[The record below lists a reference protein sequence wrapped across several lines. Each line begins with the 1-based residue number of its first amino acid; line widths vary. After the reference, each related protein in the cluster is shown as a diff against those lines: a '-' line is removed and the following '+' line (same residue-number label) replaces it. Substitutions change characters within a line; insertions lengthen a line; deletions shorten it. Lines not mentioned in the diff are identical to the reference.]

1 MPLKKWDELTVGGKG
16 CWVTLIGIPMFI
28 FVGILFTFLFE
39 SDPNDPEL
47 RRELQSV
54 LNDNNELIN
63 LLTENSWTSLG
74 ALGVTSKAATIY
86 SKYYFYPNYMLQKES
101 GKYGGKDYTEKTVFN
116 GTWRLSNKIVYIKY
130 NNNLPPETL
139 RFSLLPNEA
148 AIVLYTK
155 YGDYLLD

>member
-1 MPLKKWDELTVGGKG
+1 MPLKKWDELTVSGKG

-74 ALGVTSKAATIY
+74 ALGVY
-86 SKYYFYPNYMLQKES
+86 SKYHFYPNYMLQMES
-101 GKYGGKDYTEKTVFN
+101 GKYGSKDYIDNTVFN

-148 AIVLYTK
+148 AIVLYK
-155 YGDYLLD
+155 KSGNYLFD